1 MNHVTHPLSST
12 DISNFSTQISKFCYI
27 KKYMYR
33 LHFDKKF
40 LILLTFLESL
50 KIVSITAVTISM
62 MSATMATPDLLKIK
76 VFWNK
81 YYDVIINVPD
91 VSNKI
96 YHVVEITF

>member
-1 MNHVTHPLSST
+1 
-12 DISNFSTQISKFCYI
+12 
-27 KKYMYR
+27 MYR

-76 VFWNK
+76 VF
-81 YYDVIINVPD
+81 
-91 VSNKI
+91 
-96 YHVVEITF
+96 